1 MAEPDRNLGN
11 RACQLAHQRQ
21 VQMARDNYTLSERSG
36 QPVVSARTVDAYTVS
51 SQMGFEAILDSHKP
65 RVLDQLFYAGWH

>member
-1 MAEPDRNLGN
+1 MGHRGGFFTVENLNDR
-11 RACQLAHQRQ
+11 
-21 VQMARDNYTLSERSG
+21 VSECSG